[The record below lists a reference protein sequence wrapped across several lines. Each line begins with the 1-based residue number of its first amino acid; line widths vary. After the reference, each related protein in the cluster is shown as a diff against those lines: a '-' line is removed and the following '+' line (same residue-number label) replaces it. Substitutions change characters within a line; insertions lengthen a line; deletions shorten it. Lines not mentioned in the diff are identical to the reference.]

1 VAPVVSSGLENSKKG
16 ENRYL
21 AQEAKVMTATVR
33 TISFIGIGGYA
44 SRSITPVL
52 NA

>member
-1 VAPVVSSGLENSKKG
+1 MLSSLEYSKKS

-21 AQEAKVMTATVR
+21 AQEGEGITATVR
-33 TISFIGIGGYA
+33 TISFIGIGAIA
-44 SRSITPVL
+44 SRSIPCAQSM